1 MKQAL
6 SMLLSAALVLPSGL
20 SASAADPI
28 EQRLN
33 QVAQTVKQILQID
46 NTYTSFSGDLEE
58 STFRAL
64 WSLNWENPNVSL
76 HVTAGENGTIYRY
89 SYQVNHPN
97 PSTTTS
103 AIPSFPKL
111 TQEQAKEKA
120 QQFLNQILTAPESA
134 ELSLTENRSIS
145 NGSDYHFDT
154 FLSLYGLPS
163 PIRISVTVDAESGE
177 ILRFNRDDQY
187 TIYTG
192 ELVDPNVYNLSA
204 HPEIADY
211 ACAQLKKTFNL
222 RLQYVLDDSGQRAV
236 LRYVPEPRDEF
247 YVNAETGELV
257 NLTELTKQ
265 LVGDDDYYATASSGA
280 DMESVENG
288 LSPVEQSGIAQMA
301 NVLSQETLDQ
311 KARLWKELGLQN
323 CVLSAGSYRLDAE
336 TGDVTAY
343 LYYIGDTAFGTFRR
357 TITLDGKTGNLL
369 SVSGSTWVER
379 DEPEQVNLE
388 QAQQI
393 AQTFLEKLWPEQAST
408 CMLYQATDAE
418 NEYGASAHRFRFA
431 QQVNS
436 YPFPTNSISIAVDV
450 TDGTI
455 CSLNRDYYA
464 SPTFD
469 CADNLISP
477 QQALDAWFDTYEIQL
492 GYTPVPDVMY
502 AQSSEISIYPGEA
515 YPYILELGF
524 SAEQTIEA
532 RGIDAK
538 TAQPIV
544 WESTPSVLDYPDLEQ
559 SWAAKQAKTLASYG
573 IGWLGQSLQPQKQL
587 TQLDLLAL
595 LASTNGI
602 LVDLSEEGAEEQ
614 VYEHAYML
622 GLLSQT
628 EREDTRLITR
638 AELVKILLDNG
649 GYGKAAQIP
658 DIFRCTFAD
667 AERIPKMYYGY
678 AAIAQ
683 GLGMV
688 SGDEHGNFAAG
699 QVATREEAIAMLYQF
714 MAR

>member
-6 SMLLSAALVLPSGL
+6 SMLVSAALVLPSGL
-20 SASAADPI
+20 SAVAADPI
-28 EQRLN
+28 EQRLT

-64 WSLNWENPNVSL
+64 WSLNWENTEVSL
-76 HVTAGENGTIYRY
+76 HVTASENGTIYRY
-89 SYQVNHPN
+89 SYQINDRTVSNS
-97 PSTTTS
+97 ST

-111 TQEQAKEKA
+111 TQAQAQQKA
-120 QQFLNQILTAPESA
+120 QQFLNQILAAPESA
-134 ELSLTENRSIS
+134 VLSSTDNRSTV
-145 NGSDYHFDT
+145 NGSDYHFNA
-154 FLSLYGLPS
+154 FLSLYGLSS
-163 PIRISVTVDAESGE
+163 PIRISITVDAETGE

-192 ELVDPNVYNLSA
+192 EIVDPTVYDFSS
-204 HPEIADY
+204 HPEIEEY
-211 ACAQLKKTFNL
+211 ARTQLKNTFHL
-222 RLQYVLDDSGQRAV
+222 RLQYVLDDSGKRAV

-265 LVGDDDYYATASSGA
+265 LIGDDNYYAAASGA
-280 DMESVENG
+280 DMESMDNG
-288 LSPVEQSGIAQMA
+288 LSPAEQSGIAQMA
-301 NVLSQETLDQ
+301 NVLSQETLDK
-311 KARLWKELGLQN
+311 KARVWPELGLQN
-323 CVLSAGSYRLDAE
+323 CVLSSSSYRLDSE

-343 LYYIGDTAFGTFRR
+343 LYYIGDTALGTFRR
-357 TITLDGKTGNLL
+357 TIILDGKTGALR

-379 DEPEQVNLE
+379 DGPAQINLE

-393 AQTFLEKLWPEQAST
+393 AQTFLKKLWPEQAST

-418 NEYGASAHRFRFA
+418 NDYNASAHRFRFA
-431 QQVNS
+431 QQVNGH
-436 YPFPTNSISIAVDV
+436 PFPTNSISIAVDV

-455 CSLNRDYYA
+455 CSLSKDYEA
-464 SPTFD
+464 TPTFD
-469 CADNLISP
+469 SADNLISP
-477 QQALDAWFDTYEIQL
+477 QEALDAWFSTYETQL
-492 GYTPVPDVMY
+492 GYTPVPDVLY
-502 AQSSEISIYPGEA
+502 AQSSDLTIYPGEA
-515 YPYILELGF
+515 YPYLLELGF
-524 SAEQTIEA
+524 TAEQTIDT

-538 TAQPIV
+538 TAQPIT
-544 WESTPSVLDYPDLEQ
+544 WENTTAALVYPDLEQ
-559 SWAAKQAKTLASYG
+559 SWAKEQAQALASYG

-587 TQLDLLAL
+587 TQLDFLAL

-602 LVDLSEEGAEEQ
+602 LVDLSEDGAEEQ

-622 GLLSQT
+622 GLLQRT
-628 EREDTRLITR
+628 EREDTRLVTR
-638 AELVKILLDNG
+638 AELVKMLLDNG

-667 AERIPKMYYGY
+667 ADRIPQAYYGY

-683 GLGMV
+683 GLGIV

-699 QVATREEAIAMLYQF
+699 QVATREEAIAILYQF